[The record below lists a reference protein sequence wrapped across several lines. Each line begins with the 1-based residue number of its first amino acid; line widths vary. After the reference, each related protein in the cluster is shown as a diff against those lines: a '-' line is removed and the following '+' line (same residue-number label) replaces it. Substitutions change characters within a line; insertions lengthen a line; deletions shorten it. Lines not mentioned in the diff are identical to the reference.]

1 MTTEHDEIASD
12 SAAGSGSSASLAR
25 TVSDAR
31 QHFEA
36 MCIPLRPALHR
47 FCTRMTGSP
56 CDGED
61 VLQDALITAFY
72 RIDELE
78 NAVSFRAW
86 VFRIAHNKC
95 IDLVR
100 ARRRKPWLESD
111 VEVDVDA
118 ATGGETDA
126 DAAASDRE
134 RAQRA
139 LSHIVTE
146 LPPRERACIVLR
158 DVLDWSLEETAQ
170 TTGSSIGAVKAA
182 LHRARAKLVEA
193 ESAPPRIQA
202 RLAPAHRAVARAY
215 LAAFNRRDWDA
226 VEALLADDARL
237 EVVHRTEGPF
247 KEASY
252 FINYAKLSWDWV
264 LEIALVDGVERIV
277 HFRRLEEAWRPH
289 AVVELAIAAGKVTLV
304 RDYVHIDYLL
314 RHCSVDSGVATLPLR

>member
-1 MTTEHDEIASD
+1 MTTEHDEVASD
-12 SAAGSGSSASLAR
+12 SAAGSGSSAALAK

-61 VLQDALITAFY
+61 VLQDALVTAFY

-111 VEVDVDA
+111 VEAADA
-118 ATGGETDA
+118 ATDGEADT

-139 LSHIVTE
+139 LSHIATE

-170 TTGSSIGAVKAA
+170 TTGSSVGAVKAA
-182 LHRARAKLVEA
+182 LHRARAKLAEA
-193 ESAPPRIQA
+193 ESAPPRIRGQ
-202 RLAPAHRAVARAY
+202 LTPAHRAVAQAY

-226 VEALLADDARL
+226 VEALLAVDARL

-252 FINYAKLSWDWV
+252 FINYGKLSWDWV

-277 HFRRLEEAWRPH
+277 HFRRLGDTWLPH

-314 RHCSVDSGVATLPLR
+314 RHCSVDSAVASLPFR